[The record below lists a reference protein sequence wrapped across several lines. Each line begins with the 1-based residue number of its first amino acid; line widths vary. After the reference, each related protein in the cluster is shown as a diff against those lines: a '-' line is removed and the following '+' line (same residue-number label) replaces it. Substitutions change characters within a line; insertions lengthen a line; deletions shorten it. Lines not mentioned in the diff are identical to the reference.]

1 VSIKVA
7 KYLSIILGPHVWLP
21 VIFILM
27 IFNSGLERQQLLIIL
42 PSVLILQVIVP
53 ILYLFFA
60 PRIGWINHWDMGI
73 REERKPFL
81 IMMIILSFI
90 SFSIIYF
97 FGNSFLLNLNIIFIS
112 LLFILLGITKYW
124 KISLHASLNTSAA
137 IIINFLFDWK
147 LPFLYFTIPIIFWAR
162 LELKKH
168 TPAQLVAGVIVTAII
183 ILLGLRIF
191 EYL

>member
-1 VSIKVA
+1 MSIKVA